1 VTAAPPTQARCAP
14 PRSRTQV
21 PELLRAHVAAVGA
34 ERLGVGPDPYLA
46 RPTTHPMALALYLE
60 GLVEL
65 HAQGDQ
71 GVPSTVGDRLLS
83 SAASDSRAWGLGF
96 GWHGRDAGEP
106 YAITT
111 AVCGRAL
118 LALYRATGSERHR
131 LAATA
136 AADWLCDAV
145 EWPELPGT
153 GRRGP
158 AYSPNLP
165 YAVPNVTSMA
175 AGFLWQAATM
185 LDPRYADNAREATL
199 AVVAAQAHGAW
210 AYGEAGSRQE
220 GRLPAAIVVDLIHS
234 SYTLLG
240 LADCVAQA
248 PALGGDHAASAG
260 AARIAL
266 ADGLG
271 FVARHLSTTSGWC
284 REKVAI
290 ADERTKHGA
299 ELANRP
305 RLRRREIATGVWVVA
320 FPAESRLWGYGAW
333 LSAMARAT
341 AIGAAD
347 AETLLPT
354 LSYVWAKLATSPSA
368 RFPLTSDD
376 RRAFP
381 RHEAHLFAGLAAAGP
396 VLAEAAA

>member
-1 VTAAPPTQARCAP
+1 M
-14 PRSRTQV
+14 
-21 PELLRAHVAAVGA
+21 PELLHAHIAAVGA

-46 RPTTHPMALALYLE
+46 RPTTHPMALALYVE

-65 HAQGDQ
+65 RAQGDHSI
-71 GVPSTVGDRLLS
+71 PSTIAATTGDRL
-83 SAASDSRAWGLGF
+83 ASLRAGDSGAWGLGF
-96 GWHGRDAGEP
+96 GWRGTDANEP

-111 AVCGRAL
+111 ALSGRAL

-131 LAATA
+131 RAATA
-136 AADWLCDAV
+136 AADWLCDAIQ
-145 EWPELPGT
+145 WPELPGT
-153 GRRGP
+153 GHCGP
-158 AYSPNLP
+158 AYSPSLP
-165 YAVPNVTSMA
+165 HALPNVTSMA
-175 AGFLWQAATM
+175 AGFLWQAATT
-185 LDPRYADNAREATL
+185 LNPRYADSAQEATL
-199 AVVAAQAHGAW
+199 AVIAAQSHGAW
-210 AYGEAGSRQE
+210 AYGETGNRAE
-220 GRLPAAIVVDLIHS
+220 GALPAAIVVDLIHS

-240 LADCVAQA
+240 LADCVVQA
-248 PALGGDHAASAG
+248 PTLGDNYAASAA
-260 AARIAL
+260 AARVSL

-271 FVARHLSTTSGWC
+271 FVANHLATPSGWC

-299 ELANRP
+299 ALANRP
-305 RLRRREIATGVWVVA
+305 RLRRREIATGIWVVA

-333 LSAMARAT
+333 LAAVARA
-341 AIGAAD
+341 AAVGAAD

-354 LSYVWAKLATSPSA
+354 LSYVWATLATSPSG

-381 RHEAHLFAGLAAAGP
+381 RHEAHLFGGLAAADP